1 MTAPHSVL
9 LSLVD
14 LLAALFFAGG
24 LFFIARMLAQKSKLV
39 GELAYLSFFL
49 IASSGALI
57 ALINLSA
64 AVKDIP
70 RLRTYGGAAALLTQG
85 FICLA
90 WALWRGLRGRTA
102 DLTAG
107 RIWLAPLFISA
118 LVLGTATVFLLLRWE
133 RAWLWLLTGAAM
145 VGSLLTF
152 LQLVRRAQERGLP
165 LLALLFA
172 LSFAVALAQTGLL
185 PSAEQVPPW
194 IGPFFRVSAQS
205 AFALSAWQLSKAESW
220 AQNQQK

>member
-1 MTAPHSVL
+1 ML
-9 LSLVD
+9 
-14 LLAALFFAGG
+14 FAGG
-24 LFFIARMLAQKSKLV
+24 LLLITQMLARKSKLV
-39 GELAYLSFFL
+39 GELAYAGL
-49 IASSGALI
+49 ISIACSGAII
-57 ALINLSA
+57 ALSNLFA

-70 RLRTYGGAAALLTQG
+70 RLRIYPGTDALLTLG

-107 RIWLAPLFISA
+107 RVWLAPLFISA
-118 LVLGTATVFLLLRWE
+118 LALGTATVFLLLRWE

-152 LQLVRRAQERGLP
+152 LQLVWRAQERGLP

-185 PSAEQVPPW
+185 PSAEQMPPW

-220 AQNQQK
+220 AQSQ